1 MTKARQIKN
10 KGEADLFG
18 QILLLEKQKK
28 KGRKRVWNANL
39 QVVYLK
45 RAEDKTISILEQ
57 QRQKDRQLREQT
69 G

>member
-28 KGRKRVWNANL
+28 KGRERVRNANL

>member
-1 MTKARQIKN
+1 M
-10 KGEADLFG
+10 FG
-18 QILLLEKQKK
+18 QILLLEKQK